1 MERFLLWGGYFF
13 RWPDV
18 SRVRPARQLQIVLMR
33 TQTQTIKSNF
43 FNFIMFRVIL
53 FNALWNFLGLGNLAW
68 KFFGD
73 NVLSRDFSGFDF
85 CRHSIIHVTC
95 NSQYPP
101 PPPTPASPVSVVQ
114 STNDFFPYYLEL
126 RELRI
131 RIELGRWD
139 DELDNL
145 RVN

>member
-1 MERFLLWGGYFF
+1 MTTSDSIDE
-13 RWPDV
+13 DTNANNQV
-18 SRVRPARQLQIVLMR
+18 NNQVLCFVLYYLMPCG
-33 TQTQTIKSNF
+33 TFKGLEI
-43 FNFIMFRVIL
+43 
-53 FNALWNFLGLGNLAW
+53 WHGNFLEITCCPGIFL
-68 KFFGD
+68 
-73 NVLSRDFSGFDF
+73 VLIFAAIRSSTSLVI
-85 CRHSIIHVTC
+85 HST
-95 NSQYPP
+95 P
-101 PPPTPASPVSVVQ
+101 PPPTPTSPVSVVQ

>member
-1 MERFLLWGGYFF
+1 
-13 RWPDV
+13 
-18 SRVRPARQLQIVLMR
+18 
-33 TQTQTIKSNF
+33 
-43 FNFIMFRVIL
+43 MFRVIL

-95 NSQYPP
+95 NSHYPP